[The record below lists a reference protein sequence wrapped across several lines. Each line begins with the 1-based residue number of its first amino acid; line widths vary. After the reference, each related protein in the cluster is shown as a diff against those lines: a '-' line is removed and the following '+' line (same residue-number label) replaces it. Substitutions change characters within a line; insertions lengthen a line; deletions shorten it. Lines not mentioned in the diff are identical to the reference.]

1 MSGELSGYTLP
12 VHSLESFG
20 VHDGPGI
27 RFIIFTQGCGFRCA
41 YCHNPDTISAE
52 GGHQTELEEIARLIM
67 NSKAYFGNKGGV
79 TVSGGE
85 PLIHAGK
92 LIPLFRFLKKEGIN
106 TALDTTGNFMNA
118 DVEELLG
125 LTDLVLLDV
134 KHIDPAK
141 HKLLT
146 GVSNA
151 NTLAFAEKLREINKN
166 TWLRYVLVPGWTDAE
181 KDLDDWGRHFSGYGN
196 ISRVEILP
204 YHRLGVHKWEKLG
217 MDYRLKDVPVPDKET
232 LAKAGKIFS
241 RYFSNVIIK

>member
-106 TALDTTGNFMNA
+106 TALDTNGNFMNA

-181 KDLDDWGRHFSGYGN
+181 KDLDDWGRHFPDMTTSHAWKYCRIIVWVFTNGKN
-196 ISRVEILP
+196 WAWITALRMFP
-204 YHRLGVHKWEKLG
+204 YPTKKHWPRQG
-217 MDYRLKDVPVPDKET
+217 
-232 LAKAGKIFS
+232 
-241 RYFSNVIIK
+241 RYFQDIFPT

>member
-85 PLIHAGK
+85 ALIHAGK

-106 TALDTTGNFMNA
+106 TALDTNGNFMNA

-141 HKLLT
+141 HKLLKKT
-146 GVSNA
+146 WRIGAGIFPDMATS
-151 NTLAFAEKLREINKN
+151 LAWKYCHIIVWVFTNGKNWAWITALRM
-166 TWLRYVLVPGWTDAE
+166 
-181 KDLDDWGRHFSGYGN
+181 F
-196 ISRVEILP
+196 P
-204 YHRLGVHKWEKLG
+204 YPTKKHWPRQ
-217 MDYRLKDVPVPDKET
+217 R
-232 LAKAGKIFS
+232 
-241 RYFSNVIIK
+241 RYFQDIFPT

>member
-106 TALDTTGNFMNA
+106 TALDTNGNFMNA

-141 HKLLT
+141 H
-146 GVSNA
+146 
-151 NTLAFAEKLREINKN
+151 KLREINKN

-232 LAKAGKIFS
+232 LTKAEKIFS
-241 RYFSNVIIK
+241 RYFSNVITK